1 MHIQLHA
8 KQNIVFMT
16 LYFKI
21 FMSKMIQCV
30 QAFILVSYLGLK
42 KNVMMINNEDI
53 SYCWGKLVDLVA

>member
-16 LYFKI
+16 LYYKI

-30 QAFILVSYLGLK
+30 QAFIMVSYIGLK
-42 KNVMMINNEDI
+42 KIVMMLNTEDI
-53 SYCWGKLVDLVA
+53 LLLG